1 MRQANPGRRPR
12 GRPNRKHHMSPRSQ
26 TFDSNGPDVRVR
38 GNAHQVYEKYL
49 ALARDAN
56 SSGDRIAAEGFF
68 QFAEHY
74 FRVLNDSTD
83 PQPHGR
89 PDQRRDRQDRPPQ
102 GDGDGATRA
111 QPGPDGAALAD
122 TLPPPAESEGAATG
136 NGAAEE
142 ASDATAEEAAPAP
155 KPRRG
160 RPRRRTAAKAN
171 GADESGDEGESKRGE
186 DAEAATT

>member
-1 MRQANPGRRPR
+1 
-12 GRPNRKHHMSPRSQ
+12 MSPRSQ

-56 SSGDRIAAEGFF
+56 SSGDRIAAEGYF

-83 PQPHGR
+83 PQPQGR
-89 PDQRRDRQDRPPQ
+89 PEQRSDQRRDRQERGERPAE
-102 GDGDGATRA
+102 GEA
-111 QPGPDGAALAD
+111 QPGPDGAALAE
-122 TLPPPAESEGAATG
+122 TLPPAEAEAASGG

-142 ASDATAEEAAPAP
+142 APSEEPAGATSTR
-155 KPRRG
+155 PRRG
-160 RPRRRTAAKAN
+160 RPRRRAAKAN
-171 GADESGDEGESKRGE
+171 GSDDAGDEGESKVAG
-186 DAEAATT
+186 DSEAAAT